1 MKKEKELDVLYFS
14 LHNHLKKK
22 FGNKPLSKKE
32 FFALLGRH
40 FLIPKPLRI
49 VVLKEME
56 QRKLVEMIDKQNLV
70 VSNIVINVG
79 NSASEFYKK
88 MGFY

>member
-1 MKKEKELDVLYFS
+1 MKKDVDVLYFS
-14 LHNHLKKK
+14 LHNHLRKK
-22 FGNKPLSKKE
+22 FGQKPIPNKE

-49 VVLKEME
+49 IVLKEME
-56 QRKLVEMIDKQNLV
+56 QRKLVEVIDKQTITIISSNLTV
-70 VSNIVINVG
+70 EEATG
-79 NSASEFYKK
+79 EFYKK

>member
-1 MKKEKELDVLYFS
+1 MKEDLSVLYFS

-22 FGNKPLSKKE
+22 FGYRPISNKE

-56 QRKLVEMIDKQNLV
+56 QRELIEIIDKQTLMASKIV
-70 VSNIVINVG
+70 VDID
-79 NSASEFYKK
+79 NSTSEFYKK

>member
-1 MKKEKELDVLYFS
+1 MKSDLSVLYFS
-14 LHNHLKKK
+14 LYHHLKKK
-22 FGNKPLSKKE
+22 FGYKPLSKRD

-56 QRKLVEMIDKQNLV
+56 QRNLIEMVNKQNLRVRPGV
-70 VSNIVINVG
+70 VMNIEE
-79 NSASEFYKK
+79 SASEFYRK